1 MHVGYYL
8 HSIMLEKLENI
19 IDELS
24 KKINEN
30 FFSNMVK
37 DLLIEL

>member
-1 MHVGYYL
+1 
-8 HSIMLEKLENI
+8 MLEKLENI
-19 IDELS
+19 IDEFS

-30 FFSNMVK
+30 FFSNMAK

>member
-1 MHVGYYL
+1 MC
-8 HSIMLEKLENI
+8 EKLENI
-19 IDELS
+19 IDEFF

-30 FFSNMVK
+30 FFSNMAK